1 MKEKESSN
9 QNQVIWNNILNDL
22 SLIYSD
28 EVFQENFAYIKK
40 PYKIENGIF
49 FLLVENDFI
58 KRKISDFYI
67 DKIKEISQK
76 YSEEKIFFEFIS
88 EKEIKKNEIK
98 EKNDLLENQKINFN
112 SFHQGNLDPEYTF
125 ENFVSGES
133 NNFAFQMAKKV
144 AESNKVETNPLYI
157 FGSVGLGK
165 THLMQAIGNHFL
177 KKNINK
183 KVLYIKADSFI
194 EDFTHQLKKEKMEDF
209 NNKYRNID
217 VLLIDDIQMMSE
229 AKRTQME
236 FFKLFDFLN
245 LNKKQIVI
253 TSDKPISELNDIME
267 RLTNRFKA
275 GLVVDVKKPDSQ
287 HRLNILKKKF
297 FEIQGNS
304 LIKKEI
310 LEFISSNFYDNIR
323 EMEGA
328 LLRLMNYTNFHN
340 MEINLKNTIHSLK
353 PLLKTK
359 KKPLKEE
366 IDFEKIK
373 SVLSEVYNIEVRDF
387 VSKKRYS
394 NLTLPRCVAIYF
406 MKNIQNISYK
416 NISFLFKKKY
426 STIVKSFKKIE
437 KQISFDKQLRDIV
450 QLVSDKIN

>member
-1 MKEKESSN
+1 MKEKELSN

-28 EVFQENFAYIKK
+28 EVFQENFAYMKK

-58 KRKISDFYI
+58 KRKISNFYI
-67 DKIKEISQK
+67 DKIEEISKK

-88 EKEIKKNEIK
+88 KKEIK
-98 EKNDLLENQKINFN
+98 NDLVQENNDFLENKKINFN

-144 AESNKVETNPLYI
+144 AESNKFFVNPLYI

-165 THLMQAIGNHFL
+165 THLMQAIGNYFL
-177 KKNINK
+177 KKNPKK

-236 FFKLFDFLN
+236 FFKLFDYLN

-275 GLVVDVKKPDSQ
+275 GLVVDVKKPDSK
-287 HRLNILKKKF
+287 HRLNILRKKF

-340 MEINLKNTIHSLK
+340 MEINLKNTINSLE

-366 IDFEKIK
+366 LDFEKIK
-373 SVLSEVYNIEVRDF
+373 SVLSEVYNIEIRDF

-416 NISFLFKKKY
+416 NISFLFKRKY

-437 KQISFDKQLRDIV
+437 KQIAVDKQLRNIL